1 LLPRSSWCR
10 LRPTWTEIETELDRE
25 LRLRWTETETD
36 VDRGWTDVAAEVEL
50 VQAETELD
58 RD

>member
-10 LRPTWTEIETELDRE
+10 LRPSWTEIETEMDRE
-25 LRLRWTETETD
+25 LRPRWTASETD
-36 VDRGWTDVAAEVEL
+36 VDRGWTGAVAEVEL
-50 VQAETELD
+50 VQAEADVD